1 MTKRSVLLLVLMTA
15 LILTASPL
23 LNVAWAQPMGEHGEA
38 AMGKP
43 ALVTFGTAVALGFA
57 AALCGLGQGWS
68 ISAACQG
75 IARNPG
81 AGGAIRLAM
90 LLGLA
95 FIESLVIY
103 ALLIALVL
111 WIKI

>member
-1 MTKRSVLLLVLMTA
+1 MRKRTVLTLFFTAFLVLV
-15 LILTASPL
+15 
-23 LNVAWAQPMGEHGEA
+23 VA
-38 AMGKP
+38 P
-43 ALVTFGTAVALGFA
+43 ALSPAYAAEAEAEGIVGKAPLATFGAAIALGFA
-57 AALCGLGQGWS
+57 AAFCGLGQGWS
-68 ISAACQG
+68 ISSACQG

-103 ALLIALVL
+103 VLVIAF
-111 WIKI
+111 IKG

>member
-1 MTKRSVLLLVLMTA
+1 MRNRTARTVFLTILLALVVSPA
-15 LILTASPL
+15 LSPL
-23 LNVAWAQPMGEHGEA
+23 YAAEA
-38 AMGKP
+38 EGGGAAGGP
-43 ALVTFGTAVALGFA
+43 APLATFGAAIALGFA
-57 AALCGLGQGWS
+57 AALCGIGQGWA
-68 ISAACQG
+68 ISSACQG

-103 ALLIALVL
+103 VLVVAFM
-111 WIKI
+111 KG

>member
-1 MTKRSVLLLVLMTA
+1 MRNKTILTLFLAAFLLVV
-15 LILTASPL
+15 
-23 LNVAWAQPMGEHGEA
+23 VA
-38 AMGKP
+38 P
-43 ALVTFGTAVALGFA
+43 ALNPVFAAEAGGAAPAGKAPLATFGAAIALGFA
-57 AALCGLGQGWS
+57 AALCGVGQGWAV
-68 ISAACQG
+68 SAACNG

-103 ALLIALVL
+103 ALVIAF
-111 WIKI
+111 IKG